1 MKNAH
6 LLLASFIFCILACTQ
21 EPISEDQQMFERKV
35 KDVTLPSEAPLEA
48 TTETSSE
55 TNLDGH
61 CFSTNL
67 IAGQHYVAGSVTIDI
82 DGDNL
87 IITYATNEDWTIGI
101 THLHIGNCEEDW
113 VPLTGSGNPRIG
125 HFEYTEPYSSSA
137 TEVVYVISLEGIG
150 DTFCFAAHAEVK
162 GPSGGETAWA
172 EGIQFSG
179 KSWAMYAEV
188 DLSDC
193 TEQDDD
199 EDDEDED
206 DPFTAF

>member
-1 MKNAH
+1 MKKAN
-6 LLLASFIFCILACTQ
+6 LLLASFIFCILGCTQ
-21 EPISEDQQMFERKV
+21 EPIGEDLQVLEKKSKDLTLSSE
-35 KDVTLPSEAPLEA
+35 
-48 TTETSSE
+48 TTSETSSE
-55 TNLDGH
+55 SNSDDH
-61 CFSTNL
+61 CFYTNL
-67 IAGQHYVAGSVTIDI
+67 IAGQHHVAGSVTIDI

-87 IITYATNEDWTIGI
+87 IITYATSEDWTIGI
-101 THLHIGNCEEDW
+101 THLQIGNCEDGW

-162 GPSGGETAWA
+162 GPTGGETAWA

-193 TEQDDD
+193 TSQDD
-199 EDDEDED
+199 EDDNED
-206 DPFTAF
+206 DDPVTAF